1 VKEIQEKIAKFKET
15 SAILN
20 EDDAETEQSDV
31 SLSTRIAKEAYRITL
46 SVSEDNALMVTL
58 AMGILNQAQAL
69 VGNDTALALR
79 LYNRARI
86 IARKR

>member
-1 VKEIQEKIAKFKET
+1 VKESKEMIEKIQAFKNVLQE
-15 SAILN
+15 SE
-20 EDDAETEQSDV
+20 EDTGTV

-46 SVSEDNALMVTL
+46 SLNPDSLMTVTL
-58 AMGILNQAQAL
+58 AMSILNQAQAI
-69 VGNDTALALR
+69 VGNDAALALR